1 MCSSDLRAGLV
12 TVPNRVGRAQV
23 QHVLGVLLV
32 QLDDLELG
40 EQEIG
45 QVEGH
50 RHPPEPV
57 LELHGVAHVEP
68 VDQHV
73 QRPAGLRRLEVQLLM
88 AVERVEVLV
97 AGVSV
102 PGQEL
107 GQRPAIAGQGRE
119 VQILAVTAAR
129 RELGGQ
135 VLDRQAA
142 GQPDGEASVG
152 RGLAG

>member
-1 MCSSDLRAGLV
+1 MIR
-12 TVPNRVGRAQV
+12 R
-23 QHVLGVLLV
+23 
-32 QLDDLELG
+32 
-40 EQEIG
+40 
-45 QVEGH
+45 
-50 RHPPEPV
+50 PPRSTLFPYTT
-57 LELHGVAHVEP
+57 LFRS
-68 VDQHV
+68 QYV
-73 QRPAGLRRLEVQLLM
+73 QRPAGLRRLEVQLLV

-102 PGQEL
+102 RGQEL

-152 RGLAG
+152 RGLANTDGLFECGRPGTGHVQP